1 LFICWGFF
9 IINNG
14 LLVDLVKPQMLWCIL
29 YRFEQVSSDALV
41 QRYMFHKVNG
51 ITPMTIH
58 VQIAHPSLFVQRKQ
72 QLNEKVA
79 KLVA

>member
-9 IINNG
+9 VINNG
-14 LLVDLVKPQMLWCIL
+14 LPVDLVKPQMLWCIIS
-29 YRFEQVSSDALV
+29 RFEQGSSDVLV
-41 QRYMFHKVNG
+41 QRYMLHKANG
-51 ITPMTIH
+51 ITPMTIPM
-58 VQIAHPSLFVQRKQ
+58 QIAHPKFAQRK

>member
-1 LFICWGFF
+1 
-9 IINNG
+9 
-14 LLVDLVKPQMLWCIL
+14 
-29 YRFEQVSSDALV
+29 
-41 QRYMFHKVNG
+41 MFHKVNG

-58 VQIAHPSLFVQRKQ
+58 VQTAHPSLFVQRKQ